1 MKQPLY
7 IGVTGFMT
15 PQEVRAGL
23 RAFNGISGRKIMVGV
38 LVSSKTLRGED
49 NKWPARYPKLDRIGE
64 IFQREEKALNLV
76 HYHTDDPRKLCM
88 QLLYVVESAG
98 PHLHGFQLNVAWPDV
113 GELEKFHLATSGKY
127 RLVLQV
133 GGGAM
138 EKVENNPSKLA
149 DMIGGYANLRLV
161 DDVLIDPSGGKGQP
175 FDSEKARSFLR
186 EIKRRNFEVNL
197 GVAGGLGPNSMKHIQ
212 PLLDEFP
219 DLNIDAEGRL
229 RDAATDD
236 LDVISMTTYLVDAQL
251 WFHSYAK

>member
-23 RAFNGISGRKIMVGV
+23 RAFDGMRGRKLMVGV
-38 LVSSKTLRGED
+38 LVSSKTLNGEM
-49 NKWPARYPKLDRIGE
+49 NKWPGRYPKMDRIGE
-64 IFQREEKALNLV
+64 IFQSHPSALNLI
-76 HYHTDDPRKLCM
+76 HFHTHEPETLCK
-88 QLLYVVESAG
+88 QLLHVVEYSG
-98 PHLHGFQLNVAWPDV
+98 LHLHGFQLNVAWPDA
-113 GELEKFHLATSGKY
+113 GELEKFHLATAGKY

-138 EKVENNPSKLA
+138 EKVGNDPSKLA

-161 DDVLIDPSGGKGQP
+161 DDVLIDPSGGKGQL
-175 FDSEKARSFLR
+175 FDLTKARSFLL
-186 EIKRRNFEVNL
+186 EIKRRNYEVNL
-197 GVAGGLGPNSMKHIQ
+197 GIAGGLGPDSMKHIQ

-229 RDAATDD
+229 RDAVNDD
-236 LDVISMTTYLVDAQL
+236 LDIINMAMYLTEAQMCL
-251 WFHSYAK
+251 E